1 MSSWADRLG
10 VFDLETTGVD
20 VETARVVTACIAV
33 LDAEGQVVQRWDWIA
48 DPGIEIP
55 EAAAAVHGITTEQAR
70 AEGRPSE
77 LVIAEITQTL
87 RTLFG
92 LGVPVV
98 VYNAPYDLSLLDR
111 ECRRNELEPLENP
124 GPVVD
129 PLVLDKQVDTYRKG
143 KRTLE
148 VAAELYGVALDDAH
162 DAGADAIAA
171 GRVAQALTVAYPD
184 ALDIPI
190 ADLHGRQEIWY
201 AEQARRFQDY
211 IRRRKGDES
220 FTASTAWP
228 IKYPAHPGAYR
239 DTQPIP
245 PLEPR
250 LGRVPVI
257 DFSRPL
263 ALQLAPPPGSP
274 GGAPAIDAA
283 PPDARDAFPGLVPAS
298 QPPLL
303 AEDPPLVP
311 PPLAPVPLGSAP
323 SDAAPTDAGPA
334 DVSADADNAD
344 TPDVLEQA
352 DTEVALGQAPA
363 EAPEEAPAK
372 EPAAEAPAS
381 APPVTERTGGR
392 PAVLRV
398 AAAIVTDADG
408 RTLLVR
414 KVGTTHFMQPGGK
427 IEEGESA
434 IETLTRELAE
444 EIGVELDITT
454 AEYLGLFRAVAAN
467 EDDTVVLA
475 AVFAMAVDGA
485 VSASGEIEEL
495 LWVDDPDLDLDGRDV
510 APLTLDELLPLW
522 ERRRAQAFGF

>member
-1 MSSWADRLG
+1 MTSWADRLG

-20 VETARVVTACIAV
+20 VETARIVTACIAII
-33 LDAEGQVVQRWDWIA
+33 DADGEVVERWDWLA
-48 DPGIEIP
+48 DPEVEIP
-55 EAAAAVHGITTEQAR
+55 EAASAVHGITTERAR
-70 AEGRPSE
+70 AEGRPTG
-77 LVIAEITQTL
+77 LVVAEITQTL
-87 RTLFG
+87 RTIFG
-92 LGVPVV
+92 LGIPVV

-111 ECRRNELEPLENP
+111 ECRRNELEPLIDP
-124 GPVVD
+124 SPVVD
-129 PLVLDKQVDTYRKG
+129 PLVLDKKIDTYRKG

-148 VAAELYGVALDDAH
+148 AAAAHYGVPLDDAH

-171 GRVAQALTVAYPD
+171 GRVAQALVRGRPEQ
-184 ALDIPI
+184 LDIPI

-201 AEQARRFQDY
+201 AEQARSFQDY

-228 IKYPAHPGAYR
+228 VKYPAHPGAYR

-263 ALQLAPPPGSP
+263 GLQLAPPPQAPNAP
-274 GGAPAIDAA
+274 GVLEAA
-283 PPDARDAFPGLVPAS
+283 PPDPAEAYPGLVPTS
-298 QPPLL
+298 EPPVL
-303 AEDPPLVP
+303 AEP
-311 PPLAPVPLGSAP
+311 A
-323 SDAAPTDAGPA
+323 DAAEESTDVEELA
-334 DVSADADNAD
+334 DLDGA
-344 TPDVLEQA
+344 
-352 DTEVALGQAPA
+352 APESESSEPEIA
-363 EAPEEAPAK
+363 EARER
-372 EPAAEAPAS
+372 AS
-381 APPVTERTGGR
+381 SK
-392 PAVLRV
+392 PAVLRI

-414 KVGTTHFMQPGGK
+414 KAGTTRFIQPGGK
-427 IEEGESA
+427 IEDGESA

-444 EIGVELDITT
+444 EIGVELDIST

-475 AVFAMAVDGA
+475 AVFAMSVEGE
-485 VSASGEIEEL
+485 VVASNEIEEL
-495 LWVDDPDLDLDGRDV
+495 LWVDDPDLDLDGVDV
-510 APLTLDELLPLW
+510 APLTADELLPLW

>member
-33 LDAEGQVVQRWDWIA
+33 LDAEGRVVQRWDWIA
-48 DPGIEIP
+48 DPGVEIP
-55 EAAAAVHGITTEQAR
+55 EAAAAVHGITTERAR
-70 AEGRPSE
+70 AEGRASE

-111 ECRRNELEPLENP
+111 ECRRNELEPLDDP
-124 GPVVD
+124 APVVD

-148 VAAELYGVALDDAH
+148 VAAAHYGVPLDDAH

-171 GRVAQALTVAYPD
+171 GRVAQALAVAYPGE
-184 ALDIPI
+184 LDVPI

-263 ALQLAPPPGSP
+263 ALQLAPPPDP
-274 GGAPAIDAA
+274 GGAVAAIDAA
-283 PPDARDAFPGLVPAS
+283 PPDARDAFPGVVPVS

-303 AEDPPLVP
+303 AEEPPTLP
-311 PPLAPVPLGSAP
+311 PPLTPAPEESSPVDASWIEP
-323 SDAAPTDAGPA
+323 SPVG
-334 DVSADADNAD
+334 ADNAD

-352 DTEVALGQAPA
+352 DTEVDLVEPPAAESPA
-363 EAPEEAPAK
+363 ETDEAPAPDDFASD
-372 EPAAEAPAS
+372 EPEVS
-381 APPVTERTGGR
+381 ERSGGR

-414 KVGTTHFMQPGGK
+414 KTGTSHFMQPGGK

-444 EIGVELDITT
+444 EIGVELDVTT

-467 EDDTVVLA
+467 EDNTVVLA
-475 AVFAMAVDGA
+475 AVFAMAVEGEL
-485 VSASGEIEEL
+485 SASGEIEEL

-510 APLTLDELLPLW
+510 APLTIDELLPLW

>member
-48 DPGIEIP
+48 DPGVEIP
-55 EAAAAVHGITTEQAR
+55 EAAADVHGITTERAR

-77 LVIAEITQTL
+77 LVIAEIAQTL

-92 LGVPVV
+92 LGIPVV

-111 ECRRNELEPLENP
+111 ECRRNELEPLVDP
-124 GPVVD
+124 APVVD

-148 VAAELYGVALDDAH
+148 AAATHYGVVLDDAH

-171 GRVAQALTVAYPD
+171 GRVAQALVLARPEE
-184 ALDIPI
+184 LDIPI

-228 IKYPAHPGAYR
+228 VKYPAHPGAYR

-263 ALQLAPPPGSP
+263 ALQLAPPPDALGA
-274 GGAPAIDAA
+274 APAIDAA
-283 PPDARDAFPGLVPAS
+283 PPDARDAYPGLVPES

-303 AEDPPLVP
+303 AEEPPMIAPPLLP
-311 PPLAPVPLGSAP
+311 PVLEEVEVLETVEVVESVEVSSLAQP
-323 SDAAPTDAGPA
+323 
-334 DVSADADNAD
+334 DNAD

-352 DTEVALGQAPA
+352 DA
-363 EAPEEAPAK
+363 EIP
-372 EPAAEAPAS
+372 
-381 APPVTERTGGR
+381 ERTGSR
-392 PAVLRV
+392 PAVLRI

-408 RTLLVR
+408 RALLVR
-414 KVGTTHFMQPGGK
+414 KAGTTHLMQPGGK

-434 IETLTRELAE
+434 IEALTRELAE

-475 AVFAMAVDGA
+475 AVFAMAVDGTVA
-485 VSASGEIEEL
+485 ASGEIEEL
-495 LWVDDPDLDLDGRDV
+495 VWVDDPDLDLDGRDV

-522 ERRRAQAFGF
+522 ERRRAQALGF

>member
-1 MSSWADRLG
+1 
-10 VFDLETTGVD
+10 
-20 VETARVVTACIAV
+20 
-33 LDAEGQVVQRWDWIA
+33 
-48 DPGIEIP
+48 
-55 EAAAAVHGITTEQAR
+55 
-70 AEGRPSE
+70 
-77 LVIAEITQTL
+77 
-87 RTLFG
+87 
-92 LGVPVV
+92 
-98 VYNAPYDLSLLDR
+98 
-111 ECRRNELEPLENP
+111 
-124 GPVVD
+124 
-129 PLVLDKQVDTYRKG
+129 
-143 KRTLE
+143 
-148 VAAELYGVALDDAH
+148 
-162 DAGADAIAA
+162 
-171 GRVAQALTVAYPD
+171 
-184 ALDIPI
+184 
-190 ADLHGRQEIWY
+190 
-201 AEQARRFQDY
+201 
-211 IRRRKGDES
+211 
-220 FTASTAWP
+220 
-228 IKYPAHPGAYR
+228 
-239 DTQPIP
+239 
-245 PLEPR
+245 
-250 LGRVPVI
+250 
-257 DFSRPL
+257 
-263 ALQLAPPPGSP
+263 
-274 GGAPAIDAA
+274 
-283 PPDARDAFPGLVPAS
+283 
-298 QPPLL
+298 
-303 AEDPPLVP
+303 
-311 PPLAPVPLGSAP
+311 
-323 SDAAPTDAGPA
+323 
-334 DVSADADNAD
+334 VSADADNAD

>member
-33 LDAEGQVVQRWDWIA
+33 LDADGHVVQRWDWIA
-48 DPGIEIP
+48 DPGVEIP
-55 EAAAAVHGITTEQAR
+55 EAAAAVHGVTTERAR

-111 ECRRNELEPLENP
+111 ECRRNELEPLDDP
-124 GPVVD
+124 APVID

-148 VAAELYGVALDDAH
+148 VAAAHYGVTLDEAH

-171 GRVAQALTVAYPD
+171 GRVAQALRTAFPEE
-184 ALDIPI
+184 LDIPI

-263 ALQLAPPPGSP
+263 ALQLAPPPESA
-274 GGAPAIDAA
+274 GGVPAIDAA
-283 PPDARDAFPGLVPAS
+283 PPDAREAFPGLVPAS
-298 QPPLL
+298 
-303 AEDPPLVP
+303 P
-311 PPLAPVPLGSAP
+311 PPMLVEEPLTPPARLT
-323 SDAAPTDAGPA
+323 PTFPE
-334 DVSADADNAD
+334 VDNAD
-344 TPDVLEQA
+344 TPDLLEQP
-352 DTEVALGQAPA
+352 DVEVELVHEPDA
-363 EAPEEAPAK
+363 
-372 EPAAEAPAS
+372 EPAPDSPADEAAESPTE
-381 APPVTERTGGR
+381 PPQRTGGR

-414 KVGTTHFMQPGGK
+414 KAGTTHFMQPGGK

-467 EDDTVVLA
+467 EQDTVVLA
-475 AVFAMAVDGA
+475 AVFAMVVDGA
-485 VSASGEIEEL
+485 ISASGEIEEL
-495 LWVDDPDLDLDGRDV
+495 LWVDDPDLDLDGRDI

-522 ERRRAQAFGF
+522 ERRRAQTFGF

>member
-1 MSSWADRLG
+1 MTSWADRLG

-20 VETARVVTACIAV
+20 VETARIVTACIAII
-33 LDAEGQVVQRWDWIA
+33 DADGEVVERWDWLA
-48 DPGIEIP
+48 DPEVEIP
-55 EAAAAVHGITTEQAR
+55 EAASAVHGITTERAR
-70 AEGRPSE
+70 AEGRPTG
-77 LVIAEITQTL
+77 LVVAEITQTL

-92 LGVPVV
+92 LGIPVV

-111 ECRRNELEPLENP
+111 ECRRNELEPLIDP
-124 GPVVD
+124 SPVVD
-129 PLVLDKQVDTYRKG
+129 PLVLDKKVDTYRKG

-148 VAAELYGVALDDAH
+148 AAAAHYGVPLDDAH

-171 GRVAQALTVAYPD
+171 GRVAQALVKARPEQ
-184 ALDIPI
+184 LDIPI

-201 AEQARRFQDY
+201 AEQARSFQDY

-228 IKYPAHPGAYR
+228 VKYPAHPGAYR

-263 ALQLAPPPGSP
+263 GLQLAPPPQAPNAP
-274 GGAPAIDAA
+274 GVLEAA
-283 PPDARDAFPGLVPAS
+283 PPDPAEAYPGLVPTS
-298 QPPLL
+298 EPPVI
-303 AEDPPLVP
+303 AEPEVAPAPEPLFEVE
-311 PPLAPVPLGSAP
+311 
-323 SDAAPTDAGPA
+323 PA
-334 DVSADADNAD
+334 DEPEESTEIDELADLDG
-344 TPDVLEQA
+344 T
-352 DTEVALGQAPA
+352 
-363 EAPEEAPAK
+363 APESESS
-372 EPAAEAPAS
+372 EPEAAEARERAS
-381 APPVTERTGGR
+381 SK
-392 PAVLRV
+392 PAVLRI

-414 KVGTTHFMQPGGK
+414 KAGTTRFMQPGGK

-444 EIGVELDITT
+444 EIGVELDIST

-475 AVFAMAVDGA
+475 AVFAMSVEGE
-485 VSASGEIEEL
+485 VVASNEIEEL
-495 LWVDDPDLDLDGRDV
+495 LWVDDPDLDLDGVDV
-510 APLTLDELLPLW
+510 APLTADELLPLW

>member
-20 VETARVVTACIAV
+20 VETARIVTACIAV
-33 LDAEGQVVQRWDWIA
+33 IDAAGDVVQRWDWIA
-48 DPGIEIP
+48 DPGVEIP
-55 EAAAAVHGITTEQAR
+55 DAAAAVHGITTERAR

-77 LVIAEITQTL
+77 IVVAEIAQTL

-92 LGVPVV
+92 LGIPVV

-111 ECRRNELEPLENP
+111 ECRRNELEPLADP
-124 GPVVD
+124 APVVD

-148 VAAELYGVALDDAH
+148 VAAAHYGVQLDDAH

-171 GRVAQALTVAYPD
+171 GRVAQALVAAHPD
-184 ALDIPI
+184 ELDIPI

-201 AEQARRFQDY
+201 AEQARSFQDY
-211 IRRRKGDES
+211 IRQRKGDAS

-228 IKYPAHPGAYR
+228 VKYPVHPGAYR

-263 ALQLAPPPGSP
+263 ALQVAPPPSVP
-274 GGAPAIDAA
+274 RAVDAA
-283 PPDARDAFPGLVPAS
+283 PPDARDAVAGVAPPVEQPEPLLGQEPPFETEPPFAVAPEPSAE
-298 QPPLL
+298 QPP
-303 AEDPPLVP
+303 D
-311 PPLAPVPLGSAP
+311 
-323 SDAAPTDAGPA
+323 TA
-334 DVSADADNAD
+334 DE
-344 TPDVLEQA
+344 PDVLE
-352 DTEVALGQAPA
+352 
-363 EAPEEAPAK
+363 
-372 EPAAEAPAS
+372 EPDERVP
-381 APPVTERTGGR
+381 ERTGSR
-392 PAVLRV
+392 PAVLRI
-398 AAAIVTDADG
+398 AAAIVTDAAG

-414 KVGTTHFMQPGGK
+414 KAGTTHFMQPGGK

-467 EDDTVVLA
+467 EEDTVVLA
-475 AVFAMAVDGA
+475 AVFAMAVDGEVA
-485 VSASGEIEEL
+485 VSGEIEEL
-495 LWVDDPDLDLDGRDV
+495 LWVDDAAVDLEGRDV

-522 ERRRAQAFGF
+522 ERRRAQTLPF

>member
-48 DPGIEIP
+48 DPGVEIP
-55 EAAAAVHGITTEQAR
+55 EAAAAVHGITTERAR
-70 AEGRPSE
+70 AEGRASE

-92 LGVPVV
+92 LGIPVV

-111 ECRRNELEPLENP
+111 ECRRNELEPLADP
-124 GPVVD
+124 APVVD

-148 VAAELYGVALDDAH
+148 VAAAHYGVALDEAH

-171 GRVAQALTVAYPD
+171 GRVAQALVATHPEQ
-184 ALDIPI
+184 LDIPI
-190 ADLHGRQEIWY
+190 GDLHGRQEIWY

-211 IRRRKGDES
+211 IRRRKGDET

-263 ALQLAPPPGSP
+263 ALQLAPPPAAAGA
-274 GGAPAIDAA
+274 APAIDAA

-298 QPPLL
+298 P
-303 AEDPPLVP
+303 
-311 PPLAPVPLGSAP
+311 
-323 SDAAPTDAGPA
+323 
-334 DVSADADNAD
+334 DNAD

-352 DTEVALGQAPA
+352 DTEVDLV
-363 EAPEEAPAK
+363 ET
-372 EPAAEAPAS
+372 
-381 APPVTERTGGR
+381 PVTEPLARSGGR

-414 KVGTTHFMQPGGK
+414 KAGTSHFMQPGGK

-467 EDDTVVLA
+467 EDNTVVLA
-475 AVFAMAVDGA
+475 AVFAMAVEGEL
-485 VSASGEIEEL
+485 SASGEIEEL

>member
-33 LDAEGQVVQRWDWIA
+33 LDADGQVVQRWDWIA
-48 DPGIEIP
+48 DPGVEIP
-55 EAAAAVHGITTEQAR
+55 EAAAAVHGITTERAR
-70 AEGRPSE
+70 AEGRASE
-77 LVIAEITQTL
+77 LVVAEIAQTL

-111 ECRRNELEPLENP
+111 ECRRNELDPISDP
-124 GPVVD
+124 GPIVD

-148 VAAELYGVALDDAH
+148 AAAAHYGVPLDDAH

-171 GRVAQALTVAYPD
+171 GRVAQALVVARPEE
-184 ALDIPI
+184 LDIPI

-211 IRRRKGDES
+211 IRRRKGDET

-228 IKYPAHPGAYR
+228 VKYPAHPGAYR

-263 ALQLAPPPGSP
+263 GLQLAPPPDAVGA
-274 GGAPAIDAA
+274 APAIDAA
-283 PPDARDAFPGLVPAS
+283 PPNPGDAFPGLVPES

-303 AEDPPLVP
+303 AEEPPAAVP
-311 PPLAPVPLGSAP
+311 PFSPPVVVPVETAEP
-323 SDAAPTDAGPA
+323 EP
-334 DVSADADNAD
+334 DNAD
-344 TPDVLEQA
+344 TPDVLEQPDA
-352 DTEVALGQAPA
+352 VISETVEPEPEPGHEPPEAEVP
-363 EAPEEAPAK
+363 
-372 EPAAEAPAS
+372 
-381 APPVTERTGGR
+381 ERTGGR
-392 PAVLRV
+392 PAVLRI

-414 KVGTTHFMQPGGK
+414 KAGTTHFMQPGGK

-434 IETLTRELAE
+434 IETLTRELGE

-467 EDDTVVLA
+467 EENTVVLA
-475 AVFAMAVDGA
+475 AVFAMAVEGEI
-485 VSASGEIEEL
+485 VASGEIEEL
-495 LWVDDPDLDLDGRDV
+495 LWVDDPDLDLDDRDI
-510 APLTLDELLPLW
+510 APLTADELLPLW
-522 ERRRAQAFGF
+522 ERRRAQAFGL

>member
-33 LDAEGQVVQRWDWIA
+33 LDGAGQVVQRWDWIA
-48 DPGIEIP
+48 DPGVEIP
-55 EAAAAVHGITTEQAR
+55 EAAAAVHGITTERAR

-92 LGVPVV
+92 LGIPVV

-111 ECRRNELEPLENP
+111 ECRRNELEPLADP
-124 GPVVD
+124 APVVD

-148 VAAELYGVALDDAH
+148 VAAAHYGVVLDEAH

-171 GRVAQALTVAYPD
+171 GRVAQALVVAFPD
-184 ALDIPI
+184 ELDVPI

-201 AEQARRFQDY
+201 AEQARRFQEY

-263 ALQLAPPPGSP
+263 GLQLAPPPDAVGIAPEIDAAPPFGIAPVGGPSP
-274 GGAPAIDAA
+274 VIDAA
-283 PPDARDAFPGLVPAS
+283 PPDARDAFPGLVPAG
-298 QPPLL
+298 
-303 AEDPPLVP
+303 D
-311 PPLAPVPLGSAP
+311 
-323 SDAAPTDAGPA
+323 DADN
-334 DVSADADNAD
+334 ADNAD

-352 DTEVALGQAPA
+352 DAEVALVEVPSEPPVVEAPVSDPPVA
-363 EAPEEAPAK
+363 EAPVAEPPA
-372 EPAAEAPAS
+372 
-381 APPVTERTGGR
+381 RTGSR

-398 AAAIVTDADG
+398 AAAIVTDPHG

-414 KVGTTHFMQPGGK
+414 KAGTTHFMQPGGK

-444 EIGVELDITT
+444 EIGLELDITT

-475 AVFAMAVDGA
+475 AVFAMTTEGEVA
-485 VSASGEIEEL
+485 ASGEIEEL

-510 APLTLDELLPLW
+510 APLTIDELLPLW
-522 ERRRAQAFGF
+522 ERRRAQAFGL

>member
-1 MSSWADRLG
+1 MTSWADRLG

-20 VETARVVTACIAV
+20 VETARIVTACIAV
-33 LDAEGQVVQRWDWIA
+33 IGADGEVVERWDWLA
-48 DPGIEIP
+48 DPEVEIP
-55 EAAAAVHGITTEQAR
+55 EGASEVHGITTERAR
-70 AEGRPSE
+70 AEGRPTG
-77 LVIAEITQTL
+77 VVVAEITQTL

-92 LGVPVV
+92 LGIPVV

-111 ECRRNELEPLENP
+111 ECRRNELEPLIDP
-124 GPVVD
+124 SPVID

-148 VAAELYGVALDDAH
+148 AAAAHYGVTLDDAH

-171 GRVAQALTVAYPD
+171 GRVAQALVAARPEE
-184 ALDIPI
+184 LDIPVG
-190 ADLHGRQEIWY
+190 DLHGRQEIWY

-228 IKYPAHPGAYR
+228 VKYPAHPGAYR

-263 ALQLAPPPGSP
+263 GLQLAPPPD
-274 GGAPAIDAA
+274 APRPIEAG
-283 PPDARDAFPGLVPAS
+283 PPDARDAFPGLVPG
-298 QPPLL
+298 
-303 AEDPPLVP
+303 
-311 PPLAPVPLGSAP
+311 PVESP
-323 SDAAPTDAGPA
+323 
-334 DVSADADNAD
+334 
-344 TPDVLEQA
+344 
-352 DTEVALGQAPA
+352 
-363 EAPEEAPAK
+363 
-372 EPAAEAPAS
+372 S
-381 APPVTERTGGR
+381 APPVTLSPEREPEPLEAESQREPSDAFAPDDADTPDALEQPDAEVPERTGAR

-414 KVGTTHFMQPGGK
+414 KAGTTHFMQPGGK

-444 EIGVELDITT
+444 EIGLELDITT

-475 AVFAMAVDGA
+475 AVFAMVAGGEVA
-485 VSASGEIEEL
+485 ASGEIEEL
-495 LWVDDPDLDLDGRDV
+495 LWVDDPDIDLDGRDV

-522 ERRRAQAFGF
+522 ERRRAQLFGF

>member
-20 VETARVVTACIAV
+20 VETARIVTACIAII
-33 LDAEGQVVQRWDWIA
+33 DAAGDVVQRWDWIA
-48 DPGIEIP
+48 DPGVEIP
-55 EAAAAVHGITTEQAR
+55 DAAAAVHGITTERAR

-77 LVIAEITQTL
+77 VVVAEIAQTL

-92 LGVPVV
+92 LGIPVV

-111 ECRRNELEPLENP
+111 ECRRNELEPLADP
-124 GPVVD
+124 APVVD

-148 VAAELYGVALDDAH
+148 VAAAHYGVSLDDAH

-171 GRVAQALTVAYPD
+171 GRVAQALVAAHPD
-184 ALDIPI
+184 EIDIPI

-201 AEQARRFQDY
+201 AEQARSFQDY
-211 IRRRKGDES
+211 IRQRKGDVS

-228 IKYPAHPGAYR
+228 VKYPVHPGAYR

-263 ALQLAPPPGSP
+263 ALQVAPSP
-274 GGAPAIDAA
+274 SVPRAVDAA
-283 PPDARDAFPGLVPAS
+283 PPDARDAVAGVAPPVDEPEPPFGQEPPFAAALEPSAE
-298 QPPLL
+298 QPP
-303 AEDPPLVP
+303 
-311 PPLAPVPLGSAP
+311 
-323 SDAAPTDAGPA
+323 DAADT
-334 DVSADADNAD
+334 AD
-344 TPDVLEQA
+344 TADEPDVLE
-352 DTEVALGQAPA
+352 
-363 EAPEEAPAK
+363 
-372 EPAAEAPAS
+372 EPDERVP
-381 APPVTERTGGR
+381 ERTGSR
-392 PAVLRV
+392 PAVLRI
-398 AAAIVTDADG
+398 AAAIVTDAAG

-414 KVGTTHFMQPGGK
+414 KAGTTHFMQPGGK

-467 EDDTVVLA
+467 EEDTVVLA
-475 AVFAMAVDGA
+475 AVFAMAVDGEVA
-485 VSASGEIEEL
+485 VSGEIEEL
-495 LWVDDPDLDLDGRDV
+495 LWVDDAVVDLEGRDV

-522 ERRRAQAFGF
+522 ERRRAQTRPF

>member
-1 MSSWADRLG
+1 MTSWADRLG

-20 VETARVVTACIAV
+20 VETARIVTACIAII
-33 LDAEGQVVQRWDWIA
+33 DADGEVVERWDWLA
-48 DPGIEIP
+48 DPEVEIP
-55 EAAAAVHGITTEQAR
+55 EAASAVHGITTERAR
-70 AEGRPSE
+70 AEGRPTG
-77 LVIAEITQTL
+77 VVVAEITQTL

-92 LGVPVV
+92 LDLPVV

-111 ECRRNELEPLENP
+111 ECRRNELEPLIDP
-124 GPVVD
+124 SPVVD
-129 PLVLDKQVDTYRKG
+129 PLVLDKKVDTYRKG

-148 VAAELYGVALDDAH
+148 AAAAHYGVPLDDAH

-171 GRVAQALTVAYPD
+171 GRVAQALVKARPEQ
-184 ALDIPI
+184 LDIPI

-201 AEQARRFQDY
+201 AEQARSFQDY

-228 IKYPAHPGAYR
+228 VKYPAHPGAYR

-263 ALQLAPPPGSP
+263 GLQLAPPPQAPNAP
-274 GGAPAIDAA
+274 GVLEAA
-283 PPDARDAFPGLVPAS
+283 PPDPAEAYPGLVPTS
-298 QPPLL
+298 EPPVI
-303 AEDPPLVP
+303 AEPEVAPAPEPLFEVEP
-311 PPLAPVPLGSAP
+311 
-323 SDAAPTDAGPA
+323 AGEPEE
-334 DVSADADNAD
+334 S
-344 TPDVLEQA
+344 
-352 DTEVALGQAPA
+352 TEVDELADLDGT
-363 EAPEEAPAK
+363 APETESS
-372 EPAAEAPAS
+372 EPEAAEARERAS
-381 APPVTERTGGR
+381 SK
-392 PAVLRV
+392 PAVLRI

-414 KVGTTHFMQPGGK
+414 KAGTTRFMQPGGK

-444 EIGVELDITT
+444 EIGVELDIST

-475 AVFAMAVDGA
+475 AVFAMSVEGE
-485 VSASGEIEEL
+485 VVASNEIEEL
-495 LWVDDPDLDLDGRDV
+495 LWVDDPDLDLDGVDV
-510 APLTLDELLPLW
+510 APLTADELLPLW

>member
-33 LDAEGQVVQRWDWIA
+33 LDAEGRVVQRWDWIA
-48 DPGIEIP
+48 DPGVEIP
-55 EAAAAVHGITTEQAR
+55 EAAAAVHGITTERAR
-70 AEGRPSE
+70 AEGRASE

-111 ECRRNELEPLENP
+111 ECRRNELEPLDDP
-124 GPVVD
+124 APVID

-148 VAAELYGVALDDAH
+148 VAAAHYGVPLDDAH

-171 GRVAQALTVAYPD
+171 GRVAQALAAAYP
-184 ALDIPI
+184 AELDVPI

-211 IRRRKGDES
+211 IRRKGDES

-263 ALQLAPPPGSP
+263 ALQLAPPPDP
-274 GGAPAIDAA
+274 GGAVAAIDAA
-283 PPDARDAFPGLVPAS
+283 PPDARDAFPGVVPPS

-303 AEDPPLVP
+303 P
-311 PPLAPVPLGSAP
+311 
-323 SDAAPTDAGPA
+323 
-334 DVSADADNAD
+334 DNAD
-344 TPDVLEQA
+344 TPDVLERA
-352 DTEVALGQAPA
+352 DTEVDLVETPAAESPA
-363 EAPEEAPAK
+363 EAD
-372 EPAAEAPAS
+372 EAPAS
-381 APPVTERTGGR
+381 DDFASDEPEVSERSGGR

-414 KVGTTHFMQPGGK
+414 KTGTSHFMQPGGK

-467 EDDTVVLA
+467 EDNTVVLA
-475 AVFAMAVDGA
+475 AVFAMAVEGEL
-485 VSASGEIEEL
+485 SASGEIEEL
-495 LWVDDPDLDLDGRDV
+495 LWVDDPDLDLDGRAV
-510 APLTLDELLPLW
+510 APLTIDELLPLW

>member
-1 MSSWADRLG
+1 MTSWADRLG

-20 VETARVVTACIAV
+20 VETARIVTACIAV
-33 LDAEGQVVQRWDWIA
+33 IDADGAVVDRWDWLA
-48 DPGIEIP
+48 DPEVDIP
-55 EAAAAVHGITTEQAR
+55 EAASEVHGITTERAR
-70 AEGRPSE
+70 LEGRPSG
-77 LVIAEITQTL
+77 VVVAEITQTL

-92 LGVPVV
+92 LGIPVV

-111 ECRRNELEPLENP
+111 ECRRNELEPLIDP
-124 GPVVD
+124 APVVD

-148 VAAELYGVALDDAH
+148 AAAAHYGVALDDAH

-171 GRVAQALTVAYPD
+171 GRVAQALARSWRD
-184 ALDIPI
+184 ELDLPI

-228 IKYPAHPGAYR
+228 VKYPAHPGAYR

-250 LGRVPVI
+250 LGRVPVL

-263 ALQLAPPPGSP
+263 GLQLAPPPTPP
-274 GGAPAIDAA
+274 GVPAELDAA
-283 PPDARDAFPGLVPAS
+283 PSGVAVPPAPV
-298 QPPLL
+298 PP
-303 AEDPPLVP
+303 APVP
-311 PPLAPVPLGSAP
+311 PPVPPAPVLPAP
-323 SDAAPTDAGPA
+323 PA
-334 DVSADADNAD
+334 SVRIEDLATEARPQPQPDDAD
-344 TPDVLEQA
+344 TPDVLELPDA
-352 DTEVALGQAPA
+352 EVPDAEVPDA
-363 EAPEEAPAK
+363 EAPE
-372 EPAAEAPAS
+372 
-381 APPVTERTGGR
+381 RTGSR

-414 KVGTTHFMQPGGK
+414 KAGTRHFMQPGGK

-434 IETLTRELAE
+434 VETLTRELAE

-467 EDDTVVLA
+467 EENTVVLA
-475 AVFAMAVDGA
+475 AVFALTADGEIR
-485 VSASGEIEEL
+485 ASGEIEEL
-495 LWVDDPDLDLDGRDV
+495 LWVDDPDLDLDGVEV
-510 APLTLDELLPLW
+510 APLTLDELLPVW

>member
-33 LDAEGQVVQRWDWIA
+33 LGADGEVLERWDWMA
-48 DPGIEIP
+48 DPGVEIP
-55 EAAAAVHGITTEQAR
+55 EAASAVHGISTERAR
-70 AEGRPSE
+70 AEGRASE
-77 LVIAEITQTL
+77 LVVAEITQTL

-92 LGVPVV
+92 LGIPVV

-111 ECRRNELEPLENP
+111 ECRRNELEPLVDP
-124 GPVVD
+124 SPVVD

-148 VAAELYGVALDDAH
+148 AAAAHYGVALDDAH

-171 GRVAQALTVAYPD
+171 GRVAQALAVAHREQ
-184 ALDIPI
+184 LDLPV

-201 AEQARRFQDY
+201 AEQARRFQEY

-228 IKYPAHPGAYR
+228 VKYPAHPSAYR

-263 ALQLAPPPGSP
+263 GLQLAAPPDAFA
-274 GGAPAIDAA
+274 APVELDAA
-283 PPDARDAFPGLVPAS
+283 PERAALDAPPPDARDAFPGIVPG
-298 QPPLL
+298 PPE
-303 AEDPPLVP
+303 AE
-311 PPLAPVPLGSAP
+311 
-323 SDAAPTDAGPA
+323 TPA
-334 DVSADADNAD
+334 VE
-344 TPDVLEQA
+344 TPDVA
-352 DTEVALGQAPA
+352 TPA
-363 EAPEEAPAK
+363 VETPT
-372 EPAAEAPAS
+372 
-381 APPVTERTGGR
+381 PVVSERTGGK
-392 PAVLRV
+392 PAVLRI
-398 AAAIVTDADG
+398 AAAIVTDTDG

-414 KVGTTHFMQPGGK
+414 KAGTTHLMQPGGK

-444 EIGVELDITT
+444 EIGVELDVTT

-467 EDDTVVLA
+467 EDNTVVLA
-475 AVFAMAVDGA
+475 AVFAMAVDA
-485 VSASGEIEEL
+485 PVTASGEIEEL
-495 LWVDDPDLDLDGRDV
+495 VWVDDPDLDLDGRDV
-510 APLTLDELLPLW
+510 APLTVDELLPLW

>member
-33 LDAEGQVVQRWDWIA
+33 LDAEGRVVQRWDWIA
-48 DPGIEIP
+48 DPGVEIP
-55 EAAAAVHGITTEQAR
+55 EAAAAVHGITTERAR
-70 AEGRPSE
+70 AEGRASE

-111 ECRRNELEPLENP
+111 ECRRNELEPLDDP
-124 GPVVD
+124 APVID

-148 VAAELYGVALDDAH
+148 VAAAHYGVPLDDAH

-171 GRVAQALTVAYPD
+171 GRVAQALAAAYP
-184 ALDIPI
+184 AELEVPI

-211 IRRRKGDES
+211 IRRKGDES

-263 ALQLAPPPGSP
+263 ALQLAPPPDA
-274 GGAPAIDAA
+274 GGAVAAIDAA
-283 PPDARDAFPGLVPAS
+283 PPDARDAFPGVVPPS

-303 AEDPPLVP
+303 P
-311 PPLAPVPLGSAP
+311 
-323 SDAAPTDAGPA
+323 
-334 DVSADADNAD
+334 DNAD
-344 TPDVLEQA
+344 TPDVLERA
-352 DTEVALGQAPA
+352 DTEVDLVETPAAESPA
-363 EAPEEAPAK
+363 EAD
-372 EPAAEAPAS
+372 EAPAS
-381 APPVTERTGGR
+381 DDFASDEPEVSERSGGR

-414 KVGTTHFMQPGGK
+414 KTGTSHFMQPGGK

-467 EDDTVVLA
+467 EDNTVVLA
-475 AVFAMAVDGA
+475 AVFAMAVEGEL
-485 VSASGEIEEL
+485 SASGEIEEL
-495 LWVDDPDLDLDGRDV
+495 LWVDDPDLDLDGRAV
-510 APLTLDELLPLW
+510 APLTIDELLPLW